1 MLALKSLIH
10 QAGVLP
16 TLVFDEIDAGV
27 SGDIAGRL
35 GSILQKMAE
44 NIQVL
49 AITHLPQIA
58 SRAHHHFKVFKHTEG
73 EMTVSQI
80 VALKPEER
88 LEEIAKML
96 SDEKITDASRA
107 AAAELLNR

>member
-1 MLALKSLIH
+1 
-10 QAGVLP
+10 
-16 TLVFDEIDAGV
+16 
-27 SGDIAGRL
+27 
-35 GSILQKMAE
+35 
-44 NIQVL
+44 
-49 AITHLPQIA
+49 
-58 SRAHHHFKVFKHTEG
+58 
-73 EMTVSQI
+73 MTVSQI